1 MRARQRRIG
10 QPCGDSLPF
19 RQSGHAQGTPGP
31 PSATRKQRSENQLI
45 LSSISSGGR
54 AASSSP
60 RCSGLWIRGRQE
72 KRSDLFGLRGAT
84 CGKLRTEKKTNI
96 VANLLSD
103 STWNPDDFW
112 LGISAPNAVRSSRA
126 IPSRQHPSEYTYPE
140 HDWTWVLH
148 ELVHGNGVTE
158 EAHRR
163 AGVHAFCA
171 CGEGVIPRPILW
183 WCQNGASHRK
193 NFDTPPLLG
202 SCKCTTVHLERFQ
215 RHNNFRCTWVHLGI
229 RGGYGNFE
237 RQEKRAL

>member
-1 MRARQRRIG
+1 MRGQSPVSPIWACARNARTTFCDTKAEIGESVDPVIHIERR
-10 QPCGDSLPF
+10 
-19 RQSGHAQGTPGP
+19 SG
-31 PSATRKQRSENQLI
+31 RLI
-45 LSSISSGGR
+45 LPEVLGIVDTR
-54 AASSSP
+54 P
-60 RCSGLWIRGRQE
+60 TQE

-126 IPSRQHPSEYTYPE
+126 IPSRQHPSEYTYSE

-202 SCKCTTVHLERFQ
+202 SCKCTAVHLERFQ

>member
-1 MRARQRRIG
+1 MTWSRL
-10 QPCGDSLPF
+10 PCPPHGIHCLP
-19 RQSGHAQGTPGP
+19 RGHCLQTCKSSYGVPANITQAP
-31 PSATRKQRSENQLI
+31 
-45 LSSISSGGR
+45 LSRTVVGR
-54 AASSSP
+54 PFAAASK
-60 RCSGLWIRGRQE
+60 GHVIIQ
-72 KRSDLFGLRGAT
+72 
-84 CGKLRTEKKTNI
+84 CGPI
-96 VANLLSD
+96 
-103 STWNPDDFW
+103 
-112 LGISAPNAVRSSRA
+112 
-126 IPSRQHPSEYTYPE
+126 
-140 HDWTWVLH
+140 LH